1 MTISTLVSARLA
13 ARDEHPGEA
22 DDFERRRL
30 AAGVHRLIEIAW
42 TGHRPIRIAST
53 LLAPLIVALA
63 TPGLWWALCAAST
76 ALGLGLEILMRRWL
90 AQIDAQ
96 LGGLD
101 LAATRAASK
110 RVILLTTT
118 IMAVYCLPYIGL
130 AFAPSPAPAVGFM
143 FATGAALVAASQ
155 HVMTRN
161 MIFYTIPFVALGL
174 IANGAAMGGDAH
186 ALLLGLMGATVTG
199 NAIVLARGGS
209 RSFGALVEAQLAA
222 EHNAAH
228 LDARVRERT
237 AELEAATQ
245 RAEEANC
252 AKSAFLANM
261 SHELR
266 TPLNA
271 VIGYAEIVGEDLE
284 SGEVSECSGHVQK
297 IRDSAVHLL
306 ALINEVLN
314 LSKIEAGKLDIEVGE
329 LNAHAMAH
337 QALEM
342 VAPVAA
348 KNGVTCDLVIEP
360 GANAF
365 SGDATRVQQCLVNL
379 LSNAV
384 KFSPNG
390 RVLVHVRR
398 ATFGGENALC
408 FAVHDTG
415 VGIAAT
421 DLARLFQPFVQID
434 TEMTRLKGGAGL
446 GLVITRRLA
455 RLMGGDVVVESEPG
469 RGSVFSL
476 YLPVAV
482 PTSGARTAAA

>member
-1 MTISTLVSARLA
+1 MIRRARLIA
-13 ARDEHPGEA
+13 HDQHPEGG
-22 DDFERRRL
+22 DFERRRL

-42 TGHRPIRIAST
+42 TGHRPIRIVST
-53 LLAPLIVALA
+53 LLVPLIVALA
-63 TPGLWWALCAAST
+63 TPGLWWALCAVST
-76 ALGLGLEILMRRWL
+76 GLGLGLEIFMRRWL
-90 AQIDAQ
+90 ARIDAQ
-96 LGGLD
+96 LAGLD

-110 RVILLTTT
+110 RVVSLTTI

-130 AFAPSPAPAVGFM
+130 AFSPSPGPAVGFM

-161 MIFYTIPFVALGL
+161 MIFCTIPFAALGL

-186 ALLLGLMGATVTG
+186 AWLLGLMGATVTG

-222 EHNAAH
+222 EHNAAN
-228 LDARVRERT
+228 LDARVKERT

-252 AKSAFLANM
+252 AKSVFLANM

-284 SGEVSECSGHVQK
+284 SGEVAECSGHVQK

-314 LSKIEAGKLDIEVGE
+314 LSKIEAGKLDVE
-329 LNAHAMAH
+329 LDELDAHVVVH

-342 VAPVAA
+342 VAPIAA
-348 KNGVTCDLVIEP
+348 KNGVACDLVVEP
-360 GANAF
+360 GANGF
-365 SGDATRVQQCLVNL
+365 SGDPMRVQQCLVNL
-379 LSNAV
+379 LSNAI
-384 KFSPNG
+384 KFSPHG
-390 RVLVHVRR
+390 RVLVRVRR
-398 ATFGGENALC
+398 TIFGDESALC

-415 VGIAAT
+415 VGIAAA
-421 DLARLFQPFVQID
+421 DLARLFQPFVQLNSEL
-434 TEMTRLKGGAGL
+434 TGARGGAGL

-455 RLMGGDVVVESEPG
+455 RLMGGDVVAESELG

-476 YLPVAV
+476 YLPVAI
-482 PTSGARTAAA
+482 PRSGARAAAA